1 MEGLQESVSVTAE
14 APLIE
19 TAKVEVSGIVTQ
31 EQMQMLPLASRQ
43 PMDLALLMPGTN
55 QDAVRPRKANSNI
68 GAGAFTNGSALL
80 VDGVWNKEGNTGEPR
95 QDFPQAAI
103 REFKVFVSQ
112 SPAEYGWTAGGA
124 VSFAT
129 KSGTNLFSGEVFEYF
144 RHKNLNTQDPFEKDA
159 GKPEPDFSRHQFGG
173 AFGGPVIQDRVH
185 FFTAAERTK
194 INQFKTVVTATNFYK
209 SLDGT
214 FDAPEYNNMV
224 FGRGDLLLTQDQN
237 VFARYAWQDSD
248 YQCEGCASASNQPFF
263 GGAAGLQQKR
273 YSLAGAH
280 TYVISSRI
288 LNEMR
293 GQWTN
298 YHFRQHPPGA
308 RAVEDL
314 YRRFAGADAV
324 R

>member
-1 MEGLQESVSVTAE
+1 M
-14 APLIE
+14 
-19 TAKVEVSGIVTQ
+19 
-31 EQMQMLPLASRQ
+31 
-43 PMDLALLMPGTN
+43 
-55 QDAVRPRKANSNI
+55 
-68 GAGAFTNGSALL
+68 
-80 VDGVWNKEGNTGEPR
+80 
-95 QDFPQAAI
+95 
-103 REFKVFVSQ
+103 
-112 SPAEYGWTAGGA
+112 
-124 VSFAT
+124 
-129 KSGTNLFSGEVFEYF
+129 
-144 RHKNLNTQDPFEKDA
+144 
-159 GKPEPDFSRHQFGG
+159 
-173 AFGGPVIQDRVH
+173 IQDRVH

-209 SLDGT
+209 NLDGT

-273 YSLAGAH
+273 YSFAGAH

-288 LNEMR
+288 LNEVR

-314 YRRFAGADAV
+314 YDDSSDRTAPLTPVYNFPSISWGTSGNFYTTQRSRQIRDDMTINDRPAYLEVRVRRPEPDNRGRQPAIARHLDVQHRSAV
-324 R
+324 RSEHARDVAAPAGHGHAVRVADRSSSFRSCIRTSCTTPTSRTSGSRSRT